1 MITRLRNTGGFTLVE
16 LLITLAISSLVMG
29 GIYTVY
35 NSHQRTYTTQLQ
47 VVEMQQNLRA
57 ATYYLSRDIRTAGYD
72 RVDTA
77 LFGITTANL
86 DSIVFTADTNQDG
99 VLDTNET
106 ITFDLYDAYGDGDT
120 DLGKKVGAGSRMP
133 VAENVDALNFVY
145 FDAAGG
151 TPVANLEDIRS
162 VQITLVVRSGRDINY
177 TDTRAYANDQG
188 TVILS
193 AQNDNFRRRL
203 LTCRVQCRNMGI

>member
-16 LLITLAISSLVMG
+16 LLITMAISGLVMG
-29 GIYTVY
+29 SIYTVY

-57 ATYYLSRDIRTAGYD
+57 ATYYLSREIRMAGYD
-72 RVDTA
+72 PVDTT
-77 LFGITTANL
+77 LFGITTANSA
-86 DSIVFTADTNQDG
+86 SIVFTTDTNQDG

-120 DLGKKVGAGSRMP
+120 DLGKKVGAGSHMP
-133 VAENVDALNFVY
+133 VAENVDALNFIY
-145 FDAAGG
+145 FDAAGS
-151 TPVANLEDIRS
+151 TPVANPEDIRS
-162 VQITLVVRSGRDINY
+162 VQITLVVRSGRDVKY
-177 TDTRAYANDQG
+177 TDTRVYANDQG

-203 LTCRVQCRNMGI
+203 LTGRVQCRNMGI

>member
-1 MITRLRNTGGFTLVE
+1 MITRLRNTNGFTLVE
-16 LLITLAISSLVMG
+16 LLITLAISGLVMG

-35 NSHQRTYTTQLQ
+35 NSHQRTYATQLQ

-57 ATYYLSRDIRTAGYD
+57 ATFYLSKEIRMAGYD
-72 RVDTA
+72 PVDTA
-77 LFGITTANL
+77 LFGITTA
-86 DSIVFTADTNQDG
+86 DSDAIVFTTDTDEDG
-99 VLDTNET
+99 VVDSNET
-106 ITFDLYDAYGDGDT
+106 ITFDLYDAYSDGDT

-151 TPVANLEDIRS
+151 TPVTNLEDIRS
-162 VQITLVVRSGRDINY
+162 VQITLVVRSGRDFNY

-203 LTCRVQCRNMGI
+203 LTARVQCRNMGI